1 MTMKNPHAIWA
12 SVVVIVALTAGVTVL
27 AAMEKDIAAIFS
39 LVGMVAI
46 PVLGAFGVTLYQKMD
61 QVKDLSNGSTS
72 RLLSMVTDLHSSV
85 KELALRVPASVR
97 NGDETAE

>member
-1 MTMKNPHAIWA
+1 MKNPHAIWA
-12 SVVVIVALTAGVTVL
+12 SVVVIVALTTGVTIL
-27 AAMEKDIAAIFS
+27 AMYDKDIAAIFS
-39 LVGMVAI
+39 LIGMVAV

-72 RLLSMVTDLHSSV
+72 RLLTMVGDLHRSV

-97 NGDETAE
+97 NGDEGAE